1 MSVATKTTLIA
12 ASAAAAVAF
21 LPILAKAAPTPAP
34 QPTYQFER
42 CFGVNASGKN
52 DCGARGVHACAGESK
67 IANDP
72 KSWIYVPAGT
82 CAKIQGGS
90 TMPKA

>member
-1 MSVATKTTLIA
+1 VT
-12 ASAAAAVAF
+12 
-21 LPILAKAAPTPAP
+21 
-34 QPTYQFER
+34 
-42 CFGVNASGKN
+42 
-52 DCGARGVHACAGESK
+52 GVHSCGGESRV
-67 IANDP
+67 ANDP